1 MNALFFHFFYQQMK
15 LGLKWSSFYPSLFN
29 SDVEF
34 SLWSLHRIMN
44 SFPVYCFDKIC
55 WLLTMNLIDF
65 IIYSF
70 WIVFVFIILL
80 GPLINSQFKWFN
92 GQRGGMNVR
101 VRLIAFS
108 KIFVLWSCLLIKLN
122 VVHRRCHTMVRFMFM
137 MLLIIPDRQ
146 PLTAIVS
153 LIWTQT
159 EIVKWIRNSDWWQD
173 FFCLSFTCHRIHI
186 IIIVTNGN
194 EIFFYYCFDR

>member
-1 MNALFFHFFYQQMK
+1 MKFTPDNEFFSRLLFWQNLLVVDNEFDRFYH
-15 LGLKWSSFYPSLFN
+15 LFVLN
-29 SDVEF
+29 
-34 SLWSLHRIMN
+34 
-44 SFPVYCFDKIC
+44 C
-55 WLLTMNLIDF
+55 
-65 IIYSF
+65 
-70 WIVFVFIILL
+70 FVFNILL

-101 VRLIAFS
+101 VLLIAFS

-153 LIWTQT
+153 LILTQT

-194 EIFFYYCFDR
+194 EIFFLLLFRSIND